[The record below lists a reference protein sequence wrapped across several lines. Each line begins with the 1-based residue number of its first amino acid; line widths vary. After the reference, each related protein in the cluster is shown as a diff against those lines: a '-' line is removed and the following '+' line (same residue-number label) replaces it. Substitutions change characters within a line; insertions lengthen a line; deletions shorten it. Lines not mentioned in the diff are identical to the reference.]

1 MTNKMRFK
9 MSNPQAFLLYD
20 LEDAVDIAF
29 GLSVEYGDYTHRE
42 IVDLF
47 TSMEIGEKLIDE
59 DGDEWIRVEDAE

>member
-29 GLSVEYGDYTHRE
+29 GLSVEYGDYTQRE

-47 TSMEIGEKLIDE
+47 TSMEIGETLIDE
-59 DGDEWIRVEDAE
+59 DGDEWIRLEDAA